1 MSSSGSPEGEARE
14 SAGESTVWHPA
25 QEWLEEDEE
34 HDMDYHPAVEE
45 SDEGDAWEEM
55 SVEDEN
61 FDIQVSDG
69 EDHMTALAWSQ
80 SNSLI

>member
-1 MSSSGSPEGEARE
+1 MSTPGSPGGEAPE

-25 QEWLEEDEE
+25 QEWLEEDDE

-55 SVEDEN
+55 SVEDEP

-69 EDHMTALAWSQ
+69 EDHTLVLLGCKRIRI
-80 SNSLI
+80 N